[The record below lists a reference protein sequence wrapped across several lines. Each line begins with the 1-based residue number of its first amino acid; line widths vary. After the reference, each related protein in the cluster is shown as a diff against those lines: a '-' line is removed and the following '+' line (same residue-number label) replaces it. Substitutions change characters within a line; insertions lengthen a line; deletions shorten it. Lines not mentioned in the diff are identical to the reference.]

1 MEKNE
6 SYSRMKLSDKER
18 SHKEL
23 MVSILKGLSDTPLV
37 LKGGT
42 ALFLGYG
49 LTRFSE
55 DLDFDAPRKLNLFS
69 KIKNSIPSTIEL
81 NDIHIK
87 KDTQTV
93 SRYIVDYYIPKLK
106 ESAKLKIEI
115 SYRTPIQEKDV
126 YQLDGMR
133 FASIEKLIDYKLQ
146 AAYDGE
152 TSRSKVRDLYDIHFL
167 AFNYSEKFSKKDA
180 ERLVNFSKNPDFIV
194 EKYKDNLLFDNILN
208 GKMDLETLALELSEK
223 SEKILKDINTRECV
237 NLNVQKNNS
246 EYVFFSSPLN
256 TEYTEAKSLGAK
268 WDRELGCWRV
278 SSDLNVR
285 PFLDKGWIRLSDEDI
300 EKIRKEKQERDAL
313 RKELKVEKDTQ
324 NKITQS
330 NSIDSAKKKGRS
342 R

>member
-1 MEKNE
+1 M
-6 SYSRMKLSDKER
+6 
-18 SHKEL
+18 
-23 MVSILKGLSDTPLV
+23 
-37 LKGGT
+37 
-42 ALFLGYG
+42 
-49 LTRFSE
+49 
-55 DLDFDAPRKLNLFS
+55 
-69 KIKNSIPSTIEL
+69 
-81 NDIHIK
+81 
-87 KDTQTV
+87 Q
-93 SRYIVDYYIPKLK
+93 LK

-133 FASIEKLIDYKLQ
+133 FASIEKLIDYKLR

-167 AFNYSEKFSKKDA
+167 AFNYSEKFSKNDA
-180 ERLVNFSKNPDFIV
+180 ER
-194 EKYKDNLLFDNILN
+194 Y

-237 NLNVQKNNS
+237 NRNVQKNNS
-246 EYVFFSSPLN
+246 EYVLFSSPLN

-268 WDRELGCWRV
+268 WDRELECWRV

-285 PFLDKGWIRLSDEDI
+285 PFLDKGWRRLSDEDV

-313 RKELKVEKDTQ
+313 RKELKVEKDNQ
-324 NKITQS
+324 NKIFQS